1 MKIVSKKPKGQRIFK
16 STHKHRSIWV
26 EPKESG
32 WWFDLKLGDWVK
44 NPTDFGKRPYTSSY
58 YSMEREGYKN
68 IWSIKA
74 AKRAIFNW
82 NVPKGTVF
90 RVGLPWVGYDFLITK

>member
-16 STHKHRSIWV
+16 STHKH
-26 EPKESG
+26 
-32 WWFDLKLGDWVK
+32 
-44 NPTDFGKRPYTSSY
+44 TSSY

>member
-1 MKIVSKKPKGQRIFK
+1 MKIRSTKPKGQRIYK
-16 STHKHRSIWV
+16 STHKFRPLWI
-26 EPKESG
+26 EPIESNY
-32 WWFDLKLGDWVK
+32 WFNLTTGEWEYKI
-44 NPTDFGKRPYTSSY
+44 NNFSNCTSSY
-58 YSMEREGYKN
+58 YSMESEGYKN

-90 RVGLPWVGYDFLITK
+90 RVSLPWVGHEFFITKP